1 MNWVKPQPSAVE
13 TYKRSQRAAP
23 WPLAPFP
30 GLEKEV
36 KKAAVDLGCSASSY
50 SVERDIVHTMYSP
63 TKGGWEMTS
72 SLFLSI
78 LYFEPT
84 TVY

>member
-1 MNWVKPQPSAVE
+1 ME
-13 TYKRSQRAAP
+13 TDKRSERIAP
-23 WPLAPFP
+23 WPLPPFP

-36 KKAAVDLGCSASSY
+36 KKAAVDLECSASSY
-50 SVERDIVHTMYSP
+50 TVERGIMHTVYSP
-63 TKGGWEMTS
+63 TKAGKMTS
-72 SLFLSI
+72 SLFLNI

>member
-1 MNWVKPQPSAVE
+1 ME
-13 TYKRSQRAAP
+13 TYKRSEPVAP

-36 KKAAVDLGCSASSY
+36 KKAAVDLGCSAGSY

-63 TKGGWEMTS
+63 TKGGGMTS